1 MANPSPLPLK
11 WCFGNLGYKA
21 ALHVHRLRDVGLSM
35 PEQWVAR
42 RAAHCEP
49 IDSVIVSVRVL

>member
-1 MANPSPLPLK
+1 MLK
-11 WCFGNLGYKA
+11 
-21 ALHVHRLRDVGLSM
+21 
-35 PEQWVAR
+35 QWVAR